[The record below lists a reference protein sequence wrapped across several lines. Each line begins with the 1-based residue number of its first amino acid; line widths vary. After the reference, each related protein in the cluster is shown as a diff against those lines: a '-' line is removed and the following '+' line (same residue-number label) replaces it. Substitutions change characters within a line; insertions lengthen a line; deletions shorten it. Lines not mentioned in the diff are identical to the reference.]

1 MDLFEYQG
9 KQFFQKYDIPTVP
22 GGVAT
27 TPDEAVKV
35 AEEIGY
41 PVAVKAQVQ
50 VGGRG
55 KAGGIAVVKTADA
68 CREAAERI
76 LGMDIKGHTVH
87 TVWVETGVDNIKAEY
102 YASFTLD
109 RSKKLDLGML
119 SAQGGVEIEAVA
131 EKDPS
136 AIATIHVNPVKGL
149 DEATARAWVQA
160 AKLDPTAEAG
170 VVDVLTKLYK
180 AYLEGDADLTEINP
194 LVLTADGQVIAL
206 DAKVSL
212 DAAAAV
218 RNPAWEEFEKPPI
231 LDERE
236 RQAAEFGLQYVGL
249 DGQVGILANGAGLAM
264 ATLDIVQQV
273 GGSPANF
280 LDIGGGAKADLV
292 SNALTVL
299 YGDDNV
305 KAVFINIFGGI
316 TRGEEV
322 AAGIVEG
329 MSRVDLKAPVVVRLD
344 GTNAEEGRA
353 ILDEAIHDNRFNGM
367 LYREDTMLTA
377 AKKAVEIVGGV
388 S

>member
-9 KQFFQKYDIPTVP
+9 KQFFRKYDIPTVP

-35 AEEIGY
+35 AEEIGF

-55 KAGGIAVVKTADA
+55 KAGGIAVVKTVDE
-68 CREAAERI
+68 CREAADRI

-87 TVWVETGVDNIKAEY
+87 TLWVESGVDNIKDEY

-109 RSKKLDLGML
+109 RSAKEDLGML
-119 SAQGGVEIEAVA
+119 SAEGGVEIETVA
-131 EKDPS
+131 EENPN
-136 AIATIHVNPVKGL
+136 AIAKIHVNPVTGL
-149 DEATARAWVQA
+149 DEATARAWVKA
-160 AKLDPTAEAG
+160 AKLAPEAEDG
-170 VVDVLTKLYK
+170 VVDVLTKLYA
-180 AYLEGDADLTEINP
+180 AYQSGDADLTEINP
-194 LVLTADGQVIAL
+194 LVLTEDGKVIAL

-212 DAAAAV
+212 DNAAV
-218 RNPAWEEFEKPPI
+218 VRHPEWEEFEKPPI
-231 LDERE
+231 LDDRE

-249 DGQVGILANGAGLAM
+249 EGAIGILANGAGLAM
-264 ATLDIVQQV
+264 STLDIVQQV
-273 GGSPANF
+273 GGTPANF

-292 SNALTVL
+292 ANALTVL

-329 MSRVDLKAPVVVRLD
+329 MSRVDLKAPVIVRLD
-344 GTNAEEGRA
+344 GTNADEGRA
-353 ILDEAIHDNRFNGM
+353 ILDEAINDDRFNGM

-377 AKKAVEIVGGV
+377 AKKAVEIVGGAE
-388 S
+388 

>member
-1 MDLFEYQG
+1 
-9 KQFFQKYDIPTVP
+9 
-22 GGVAT
+22 
-27 TPDEAVKV
+27 
-35 AEEIGY
+35 
-41 PVAVKAQVQ
+41 
-50 VGGRG
+50 
-55 KAGGIAVVKTADA
+55 
-68 CREAAERI
+68 
-76 LGMDIKGHTVH
+76 
-87 TVWVETGVDNIKAEY
+87 
-102 YASFTLD
+102 
-109 RSKKLDLGML
+109 
-119 SAQGGVEIEAVA
+119 
-131 EKDPS
+131 
-136 AIATIHVNPVKGL
+136 
-149 DEATARAWVQA
+149 
-160 AKLDPTAEAG
+160 
-170 VVDVLTKLYK
+170 VLTKLYT
-180 AYLEGDADLTEINP
+180 AYQEGDADLTEINP
-194 LVLTADGQVIAL
+194 LVLTEDGQVIAL

-218 RNPAWEEFEKPPI
+218 RNPEWEEFEKPPI
-231 LDERE
+231 LDDRE

-292 SNALTVL
+292 ANALTVL

-353 ILDEAIHDNRFNGM
+353 ILDEAINDNRFNGM

-377 AKKAVEIVGGV
+377 AHKAVEIVGGA